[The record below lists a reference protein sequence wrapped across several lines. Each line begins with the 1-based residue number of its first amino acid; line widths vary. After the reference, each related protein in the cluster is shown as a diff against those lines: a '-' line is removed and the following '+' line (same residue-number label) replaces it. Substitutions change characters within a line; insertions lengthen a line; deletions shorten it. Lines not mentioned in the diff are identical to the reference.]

1 MDDIEKA
8 LQRYRPAGP
17 PPALRARV
25 IAAARA
31 PRYSFVLEWL
41 PAAAAVLL
49 TLLFHWMSA
58 TEQQQIAA
66 RFTPLPPFDQPAVA
80 IAEEPQP

>member
-1 MDDIEKA
+1 MDDIEER

-25 IAAARA
+25 LAGARA

-58 TEQQQIAA
+58 TEQQLISA
-66 RFTPLPPFDQPAVA
+66 RVTPLPPFDQAAVR
-80 IAEEPQP
+80 IFEEPQP